1 MDFPSTRKAICLLF
15 VFFLCLLMC
24 SCAVPVHYPGLS
36 GTLLDSNTKLPVK
49 GAHVICIDKYYKFIE
64 AINVGGPNSDHLAI
78 HITAT
83 DSNGYFKLPSYF
95 KWTFPSN
102 GLREIFIYKEG
113 YYSPIYFQSGK
124 YSFYFYPPGNN
135 HLDIE
140 SDYFSNLY
148 LTENIKDR
156 KGFIFDFATT
166 AQSLLS
172 RTIYCAQD
180 LSWHNKS
187 KFNQFRPV
195 FEKIH
200 SILSKDTVIIK
211 EQLSKNKY
219 QHTTT
224 ERVVK
229 DWDRDL
235 KDLKK
240 LISRAN

>member
-1 MDFPSTRKAICLLF
+1 M
-15 VFFLCLLMC
+15 
-24 SCAVPVHYPGLS
+24 
-36 GTLLDSNTKLPVK
+36 DSNTKLPIK

-64 AINVGGPNSDHLAI
+64 AINVGGPNSDYLAI

-95 KWTFPSN
+95 KWTFPSS
-102 GLREIFIYKEG
+102 GLREILIYKEG

-124 YSFYFYPPGNN
+124 DSFYFNPPGYN

-148 LTENIKDR
+148 LTENINDR
-156 KGFIFDFATT
+156 EGFILDFSTT
-166 AQSLLS
+166 ARSLIS

-187 KFNQFRPV
+187 KFNQFRPA

-200 SILSKDTVIIK
+200 SILSKSSVRIK
-211 EQLSKNKY
+211 EQLSIKRYSN
-219 QHTTT
+219 TTT
-224 ERVVK
+224 ERVLK
-229 DWDRDL
+229 DWD
-235 KDLKK
+235 KDLRNLKM
-240 LISRAN
+240 LIRRSDTGTTVNTIEQRVRNSSGVVHVKSEARH